1 MIHLIY
7 GGSGS
12 GKSAFAEKLVMEL
25 DSEKKYYLATMK
37 VFGDEG
43 FKRVQ
48 RHKELRA
55 GKGFDTFEK
64 ETLDGFPSIKEL
76 VQEKNSTILI
86 ECISNLV
93 ANEMFRN
100 DGIVHP
106 EKVVGKIRSDFVGIK
121 NCTENFVIVSNN
133 VFEDGI
139 EYDDTTK
146 KYMKALGDINIYFA
160 SIADRITEVVCGIPV
175 EIK

>member
-76 VQEKNSTILI
+76 VKEKNSTILI

-93 ANEMFRN
+93 ANEMFRS

>member
-1 MIHLIY
+1 
-7 GGSGS
+7 
-12 GKSAFAEKLVMEL
+12 
-25 DSEKKYYLATMK
+25 
-37 VFGDEG
+37 
-43 FKRVQ
+43 
-48 RHKELRA
+48 
-55 GKGFDTFEK
+55 
-64 ETLDGFPSIKEL
+64 
-76 VQEKNSTILI
+76 
-86 ECISNLV
+86 
-93 ANEMFRN
+93 MFRN

-106 EKVVGKIRSDFVGIK
+106 EKVVGKIRSDFVEIK
-121 NCTENFVIVSNN
+121 NCTEYFVIVSNN

>member
-43 FKRVQ
+43 IKRVQ

-55 GKGFDTFEK
+55 GKGFDTLEK

-76 VQEKNSTILI
+76 VKEKNSTILI

-93 ANEMFRN
+93 ANEMFHN

-106 EKVVGKIRSDFVGIK
+106 EKVVGKIRSDFVEIK

-146 KYMKALGDINIYFA
+146 KYMKALGEINIYFA
-160 SIADRITEVVCGIPV
+160 SIADKITEVVCGIPV

>member
-64 ETLDGFPSIKEL
+64 ETLGGFPSIKEL
-76 VQEKNSTILI
+76 VKEKNSTILI

-106 EKVVGKIRSDFVGIK
+106 EKVVGKIRSDFVEIK

>member
-55 GKGFDTFEK
+55 GKDFDTLEK
-64 ETLDGFPSIKEL
+64 ETLDDFPSIKEL

>member
-7 GGSGS
+7 GGSRS

-76 VQEKNSTILI
+76 VKEKNSTILI

-106 EKVVGKIRSDFVGIK
+106 EKVVGKIRSDFVEIK
-121 NCTENFVIVSNN
+121 NCTEYFVIVSNN

>member
-64 ETLDGFPSIKEL
+64 ETLGGFPSIKEL
-76 VQEKNSTILI
+76 VKEKNSTILI

-146 KYMKALGDINIYFA
+146 KYMKVLGDINIYFA